1 MQLTTKYGNP
11 PVNQEI
17 VSNENGKTFLSYGT
31 KIAHIAKDG
40 TVSLYPAWNY
50 SRTTAYYRSQF
61 LGENTAETHK
71 KLASGE
77 YSRVA

>member
-40 TVSLYPAWNY
+40 SVSLYPAWNY
-50 SRTTAYYRSQF
+50 SRTTAYYRNQF
-61 LGENTAETHK
+61 LGENTAATRTK
-71 KLASGE
+71 IATGE
-77 YSRVA
+77 YKIVA